1 MYSIRAYNVAKGKTR
16 HKESTME
23 KRITLMAVI
32 SILSFP
38 VWSGWRRG

>member
-1 MYSIRAYNVAKGKTR
+1 MLL
-16 HKESTME
+16 KEKPGIKEGTME